1 MRLLLDVSAVPT
13 QPVGAGVYT
22 VCLATE
28 LDTRDTIEMHLLTR
42 SDDGQ
47 RWSRIAPNAIIH
59 AVVPNS
65 RPARLAWEQVKA
77 PALAIRLDID
87 VWHGPHYTMP
97 LRCSVPAVVTVHDLT
112 FFEHAE
118 WHERSKTAFF
128 KGMIRASVKRAKAI
142 VAVSGHT
149 RDRLDAVLHPS
160 APIVIAPHGVDH
172 ERFRVAPRGDTAD
185 IERLAHLGIRPPYIA
200 FAGLLEPRKDVPN
213 LIDAFAR
220 VARRHPELRLVLAG
234 RDGWGAD
241 AVRDAISSSGF
252 TTRIMRTGWFPDE
265 ALAALFRQ
273 AELVAYPSLEEGFG
287 LPALEALACGA
298 ALITTTG
305 SAMEEVAHDSA
316 VLVPPSRPDVLA
328 EAINTVLDN
337 PVNSLRLRT
346 DGPKRAATFSWERS
360 GDLHLKAYQTAIVET
375 R

>member
-28 LDTRDTIEMHLLTR
+28 LDTRDTIEMHLLAR
-42 SDDGQ
+42 SDDAK
-47 RWSRIAPNAIIH
+47 RWSSVAPNAIVH
-59 AVVPNS
+59 AAVPNS

-77 PALAIRLDID
+77 PALATRLNID
-87 VWHGPHYTMP
+87 VWHGPHYTLP

-112 FFEHAE
+112 FFEHPE
-118 WHERSKTAFF
+118 WHERAKTTFF
-128 KGMIRASVKRAKAI
+128 RKMIRANMKRASAI
-142 VAVSGHT
+142 VAVSEHT
-149 RDRLDAVLHPS
+149 RDRLIEVLHPA
-160 APIVIAPHGVDH
+160 APTIVAPHGVDH
-172 ERFRVAPRGDTAD
+172 ERFRAVPRGDTAD

-200 FAGLLEPRKDVPN
+200 FAGLLEPRKDVPS
-213 LIDAFAR
+213 LVDAFAR
-220 VARRHPELRLVLAG
+220 VAGQHPDLRLVIAG

-252 TTRIMRTGWFPDE
+252 TTRIMRTGWFPGE

-305 SAMEEVAHDSA
+305 SAMEEVARDAA
-316 VLVPPSRPDVLA
+316 VLVPPARPDILA

-337 PVNSLRLRT
+337 PVNALRLRT
-346 DGPKRAATFSWERS
+346 DGPKRAASYSWKRS
-360 GDLHLKAYQTAIVET
+360 GDLHLEAYQTAIDAT
-375 R
+375 P